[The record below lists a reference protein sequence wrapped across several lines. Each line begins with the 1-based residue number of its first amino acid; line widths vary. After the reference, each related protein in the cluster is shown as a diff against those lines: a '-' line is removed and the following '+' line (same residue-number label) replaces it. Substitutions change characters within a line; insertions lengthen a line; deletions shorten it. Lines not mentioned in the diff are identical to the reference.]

1 MKKALCILL
10 VLAMAVCAVP
20 AFAATVVLSPQNLTV
35 DGQAVHCDKYNIDG
49 SNYFKLR
56 DIAKLLSGTASQ
68 FEVGFQNGVVSITTG
83 LPYSPNGSELMV
95 GQDNSATAVPS
106 AQTIQINGQ
115 TRSDLTVYNIGGNNF
130 FKLRDLGDALGFDV
144 DYDAQSNTAIVLS
157 GGAAAATPA
166 PQPAQ
171 TGPLS
176 LTALY
181 TGGGND
187 GPWVMEEP
195 GESAPAVG
203 DVDGDGRSE
212 IVFMIRRVFCLD
224 AATGT
229 VKWAAP
235 TGHAV
240 SEGADQSQYFGAP
253 NLPTPVKLVDYD
265 GNGSLDIVT
274 VATNYGLNQSF
285 IAVYNGQGEFLRQWK
300 TAAPVRAMTV
310 ADFDGDGK
318 CEIAAG
324 LGVGPGGKPSVYLY
338 NNDGSVHAGWPV
350 VAGYGLY
357 SDTMCAVDLDGDGRK
372 ELVFLFDEDSV
383 EAYSLDGKRVNAAGA
398 PYAGYPW
405 GYFPVCEDYAHE
417 LEYVEAVKQ
426 SGAKAFA
433 FSPDLKG
440 RDRAGRFYVT
450 GTFGGVTAAD
460 MDGDGSEELVFTGM
474 VADGALAMSE
484 GMTESYSGVCQYF
497 TTFILNRDRTRFQNA
512 AKGFDW
518 TQMPTD
524 TGKYLTLA
532 EDYGANAKIGKP
544 DLMPVVADLDG
555 DGNKEILFSN
565 YDGCIHCFSLD
576 KEEKGSWPYRVDQ
589 NVLSFATRPVA
600 ADLDGDGRMEVIFGT
615 FVDQTQTSVRGEVI
629 VLDCT
634 GSVRARI
641 TVPSMWGLNGAED
654 TLYANCVIGM
664 PAVADVDGDG
674 QPGIVVNTKNSG
686 VCVYK
691 VR

>member
-1 MKKALCILL
+1 MKKAISALL
-10 VLAMAVCAVP
+10 ILAMLLCAAPAYAAAVVR
-20 AFAATVVLSPQNLTV
+20 SPQNLTV
-35 DGQAVHCDKYNIDG
+35 DGRAVNCDKYNIEG

-56 DIAKLLSGTASQ
+56 DIAALLSGTACQ
-68 FEVGFQNGVVSITTG
+68 FEVGFANGVVSIATG
-83 LPYSPNGSELMV
+83 RPYTPNGSELAV
-95 GQDNSATAVPS
+95 GADMSASAVPS
-106 AQTIQINGQ
+106 AQVIQIDGE
-115 TRSDLTVYNIGGNNF
+115 TRSDLTAYNIGGNNF
-130 FKLRDLGDALGFDV
+130 FKLRELGDALGFEV
-144 DYDAQSNTAIVLS
+144 DYDPATNTAVVRS
-157 GGAAAATPA
+157 GGSGQTLPA
-166 PQPAQ
+166 R
-171 TGPLS
+171 TGPLT

-187 GPWVMEEP
+187 GPWEMEEP
-195 GESAPAVG
+195 GESAPVVG
-203 DVDGDGRSE
+203 DVDGDGKAE

-224 AATGT
+224 AATGA
-229 VKWAAP
+229 VKWSTP

-240 SEGADQSQYFGAP
+240 SEGADKFQYFGAP
-253 NLPTPVKLVDYD
+253 NMPQPVRLVDYD

-274 VATNYGLNQSF
+274 VATNYGLNQSL
-285 IAVYNGQGEFLRQWK
+285 IAVYNGQGEFLRQW
-300 TAAPVRAMTV
+300 TTSEPVRAMEV
-310 ADFDGDGK
+310 ADFDGDGR
-318 CEIAAG
+318 CEIAVG
-324 LGVGPGGKPSVYLY
+324 LGVGPGNKPGVYLY

-357 SDTMCAVDLDGDGRK
+357 SDTMRAVDLNGDGVK

-383 EAYSLDGKRVNAAGA
+383 EAYSLSGQRVNAAGG

-405 GYFPVCEDYAHE
+405 GYFPVCENYAHE
-417 LEYVEAVKQ
+417 LEYVDIVKKG
-426 SGAKAFA
+426 GAKAFA

-450 GTFGGVTAAD
+450 GTFGGVIEAD
-460 MDGDGSEELVFTGM
+460 MDGDGTTELVFTGM

-484 GMTESYSGVCQYF
+484 GMTDSYSGVAQYF
-497 TTFILNRDRTRFQNA
+497 TTFILNKDRTRYTNA

-518 TQMPTD
+518 TQMPMD
-524 TGKYLTLA
+524 TGRYLTLA
-532 EDYGANAKIGKP
+532 EDFGPGAKISKP
-544 DLMPVVADLDG
+544 DLMPVAADLDG

-576 KEEKGSWPYRVDQ
+576 GKEHGSWPYRVEQ

-615 FVDQTQTSVRGEVI
+615 FVDQTQTSVRGELI
-629 VLDCT
+629 VLDCS

-641 TVPSMWGLNGAED
+641 TMPTMWGLNGAED
-654 TLYANCVIGM
+654 TLYADCIIGA

-674 QPGIVVNTKNSG
+674 RAEIVVNTKNSG

-691 VR
+691 VA